1 MKIQLKTALLILITF
16 LVIILSFSGFI
27 YYSVTD
33 YNHDDFFKL
42 LEIRALT
49 AAKLELDDVGPSG
62 TREMSELRT
71 KFFEKL
77 PYEKEYFFPLTAEYN
92 YTDEADSLKIPFSFF
107 QSIVRNGSAELIHDN
122 LFYKG
127 ITYKSENGYYVV
139 IASAQNYFE
148 LYHTSYLRKILIV
161 AIFISLVFLFFISLY
176 ISKYIFKPLTKI
188 TEKVQEISSESLHL
202 RLDMPEKH
210 DEMHDLIKTFN
221 GMLSRIETAFE
232 TQNNFIS
239 NASHE
244 LRTPLTTIIGETD
257 VVLTKERSKTEYI
270 ESLKIVLNE
279 AEKLD
284 NKTKALLFLA
294 QTGFKGKKQ
303 DLCNVRIDQIVW
315 DAKETVERIN
325 PKSKIAID
333 LSLLPEDPLKL
344 KIKGNEQLLHLAF
357 TNVISNACK
366 YSDFQQVH
374 VAIGASDKNVIIFI
388 KDIGIGIPKEELKH
402 IYDPFFR
409 ASNTNKYEGYGIGL
423 PLTRNIIRIHQGDL
437 IVTSEAGQ
445 GTTVKVTFPISNTK
459 IK

>member
-1 MKIQLKTALLILITF
+1 MKIQIKTALLILSTF

-27 YYSVTD
+27 YYSVTE
-33 YNHDDFFKL
+33 YSHDDFFKL

-62 TREMSELRT
+62 TREMSELRA
-71 KFFEKL
+71 KFFDKL
-77 PYEKEYFFPLTAEYN
+77 PYEKDYFIPLNEEHN
-92 YTDEADSLKIPFSFF
+92 YRFEADSLGIPQLFF
-107 QSIVRNGSAELIHDN
+107 QSIINEGDAELIIDN

-127 ITYKSENGYYVV
+127 ITYESENGYFII

-148 LYHTSYLRKILIV
+148 LYHTSYLRKILIL
-161 AIFISLVFLFFISLY
+161 AILSSLVFLTFISLY

-202 RLDMPEKH
+202 RLEAPNKK
-210 DEMHDLIKTFN
+210 DEMYELIHTFN

-257 VVLTKERSKTEYI
+257 VVLSKQRAPHEYV
-270 ESLKIVLNE
+270 ESLKVIMNE

-303 DLCNVRIDQIVW
+303 VLTVVRVDQVLW

-325 PKSKIAID
+325 PKSKILFD

-344 KIKGNEQLLHLAF
+344 RINGNEQLLHLAF
-357 TNVISNACK
+357 TNLLNNACK
-366 YSDFQQVH
+366 YSNYKQVYIALGSSDYK
-374 VAIGASDKNVIIFI
+374 VILIISDK
-388 KDIGIGIPKEELKH
+388 GIGIPDKELKH

-409 ASNTNKYEGYGIGL
+409 ASNTEKFEGYGIGL
-423 PLTRNIIRIHQGDL
+423 PLTRNIIRIHSGEL
-437 IVTSEAGQ
+437 NVNSEEGE
-445 GTTVKVTFPISNTK
+445 GTNVQITFPLHYPK
-459 IK
+459 D